1 MCERECHTTSPLR
14 DTCIILA
21 VLLSTLNFSSIE
33 TSFQFMKNK
42 GLRLL
47 ELNYKDVNLL
57 ATITNVM
64 TNIIPPAEGS
74 HRMIDTQLDPY
85 RMPLSGDKFEE
96 NFDSKIR
103 EILP

>member
-1 MCERECHTTSPLR
+1 
-14 DTCIILA
+14 
-21 VLLSTLNFSSIE
+21 
-33 TSFQFMKNK
+33 MKNK

-47 ELNYKDVNLL
+47 VFNYKDNNLL

-85 RMPLSGDKFEE
+85 RIPLSEDKLEE